1 MLGTDGGLT
10 RTTPTD
16 AAPAI
21 GKSLAALDSTQ
32 VHLARVCAARE
43 VTSQVGPRRFLHAGP
58 PIRLEHV
65 PGPMR
70 GALIGGLIFEG
81 EAGNATEAE
90 RILNAGEISL
100 VPCHDAG
107 ALGAMAG
114 IITPSMP
121 VVVARSAAHTTFS
134 PLNEGTGSAIRYG
147 SFDEKTIERLRW
159 MATEMAP
166 VLDEAVR
173 ASDPIDLVDLVAE
186 GLRRGDECHNRLVAT
201 TAILITRL
209 APALIRNVKHRDAAE
224 KAVMVMGGNGHFALP
239 FAISAAKAIT
249 LAAAGIAKSPIVTA
263 MAGNGREFGIRVS
276 GTGDRW
282 FLAPSPIGEPK
293 LVPGARIEDVTPTM
307 GDSMIAETAG
317 FGAFA
322 MTAAPA
328 IMSFVGGTFAQAQM
342 LVEEMRS
349 ICAGTSSQFV
359 IPSEEYRGT
368 PLGIDVHLVRETGT
382 APVINNG
389 LSHRLP
395 GHGRIGA
402 GITRV
407 PLKPFVTASE
417 ALRERTPHE
426 AKH

>member
-1 MLGTDGGLT
+1 
-10 RTTPTD
+10 
-16 AAPAI
+16 
-21 GKSLAALDSTQ
+21 
-32 VHLARVCAARE
+32 
-43 VTSQVGPRRFLHAGP
+43 
-58 PIRLEHV
+58 
-65 PGPMR
+65 
-70 GALIGGLIFEG
+70 
-81 EAGNATEAE
+81 
-90 RILNAGEISL
+90 
-100 VPCHDAG
+100 
-107 ALGAMAG
+107 
-114 IITPSMP
+114 
-121 VVVARSAAHTTFS
+121 
-134 PLNEGTGSAIRYG
+134 
-147 SFDEKTIERLRW
+147 

-307 GDSMIAETAG
+307 GNSMIAETAG